1 MLGLAFAIL
10 ISVGIPI
17 MSFLY
22 ACKKRRLI
30 PFLLG
35 MVAFVVSQVM
45 LRIPLLNFLGR
56 NSTDYIFFSLSHPFL
71 FAIFLGLTAG
81 LFEETARFVAMRF
94 FMKQLEWQSGF
105 LFGTG
110 HGGIEALIFVGIP
123 VLKYAFTATFNP
135 FGAPF
140 FIGGVER
147 FFAIILHIGLSIIVL
162 QAVVQ
167 RKIVYVLVAILIHT
181 VVNAGIVGILPLYI
195 SADDAVVVI
204 EVVLAVVALS
214 VFSYTIWI
222 KRKGIF
228 E

>member
-17 MSFLY
+17 MAFLY

-45 LRIPLLNFLGR
+45 LRIPLLNFLDR

-94 FMKQLEWQSGF
+94 FMKQREWQSGF
-105 LFGTG
+105 LFGIG
-110 HGGIEALIFVGIP
+110 HGSIEALIFVGIP
-123 VLKYAFTATFNP
+123 VLKYAFTATLNP

-167 RKIVYVLVAILIHT
+167 RKIVYILVAILTHT
-181 VVNAGIVGILPLYI
+181 VVNAIVGILPLYI
-195 SADDAVVVI
+195 SEDDAVVVI
-204 EVVLAVVALS
+204 EVVLAVVALA

>member
-1 MLGLAFAIL
+1 LLGLAFAIL

-17 MSFLY
+17 MAFLY

-45 LRIPLLNFLGR
+45 LRIPLLNFLDR

-94 FMKQLEWQSGF
+94 FMKQREWQSGF
-105 LFGTG
+105 LFGIG
-110 HGGIEALIFVGIP
+110 HGSIEALIFVGIP

-167 RKIVYVLVAILIHT
+167 RKIVYILVAILTHT
-181 VVNAGIVGILPLYI
+181 VVNAIVGILPLYI

-204 EVVLAVVALS
+204 EVVLAVVALA